1 MRVVK
6 VRNLTIGEGRPKIC
20 VPIVGVTKQE
30 ILSQAEKLREVP
42 AEIVEWRADW
52 FEGVRDMEQVKDV
65 LRSLWEVLGE
75 LPLLFTFRT
84 KAEGGEKEIDEEAYR
99 ALNLAVIQS
108 GGADL
113 VDVEIFRGEA
123 CAKEIIEEAHVFG
136 VHVIASNHDFAKTPE
151 KEEIIRRLRYMQEMD
166 ADILKIA
173 VMPNS
178 KKDVLTLLAATEEMS
193 RKYADRPL
201 VTMSMGGDGA
211 ISRMGGEIFGSAI
224 TFGTAGQASA
234 PGQMEA
240 KELKKVLDMIHKV
253 V

>member
-30 ILSQAEKLREVP
+30 ILSQAEKMREVP
-42 AEIVEWRADW
+42 AELVEWRADW
-52 FEGVRDMEQVKDV
+52 FEDVRDTERVKDV
-65 LRSLWEVLGE
+65 LRNLQEVLGE

-84 KAEGGEKEIDEEAYR
+84 KAEGGEKEIGEEAYR
-99 ALNLAVIQS
+99 ALNLAVIKS
-108 GGADL
+108 GDADL
-113 VDVEIFRGEA
+113 IDVEILRGEA
-123 CAKEIIEEAHVFG
+123 CAKAIIEEAHAFG
-136 VHVIASNHDFAKTPE
+136 VKVIASNHDFTKTPE
-151 KEEIIRRLRYMQEMD
+151 KEEIIRRLRYMQEMN

-178 KKDVLTLLAATEEMS
+178 RRDVLTLLAATEEMD
-193 RKYADRPL
+193 REYGDRPL
-201 VTMSMGGDGA
+201 VTMAMGGDGV
-211 ISRMGGEIFGSAI
+211 ISRMSGEIFGSTI

-240 KELKKVLDMIHKV
+240 KELKKVLDMIHKLV
-253 V
+253 